1 MRPRSPSKRP
11 SASGFTLAEL
21 IIVIVIIAI
30 AAAMIIPQAIDT
42 SDFEA
47 LSAARVI
54 SGDLEYARDMAITSS
69 TPVTVTFN
77 TTAKTY
83 TLTNTS
89 GNLVHPITKAT
100 PYTVNF
106 GAMKGFARVGGM
118 TAVFGGQPKVT
129 FDETG
134 APDNAGTINFSA
146 GPHSYRIDVAAATG
160 KVTVT
165 GS

>member
-1 MRPRSPSKRP
+1 VV
-11 SASGFTLAEL
+11 
-21 IIVIVIIAI
+21 IIVAI
-30 AAAMIIPQAIDT
+30 AAAMIIPQALD
-42 SDFEA
+42 SSSFQA

-54 SGDLEYARDMAITSS
+54 CGDLEYARDLAITSS
-69 TPVTVTFN
+69 TPVTVTFDTVGN
-77 TTAKTY
+77 TY

-89 GNLVHPITKAT
+89 GNLIHPITKAT

-106 GAMKGFARVGGM
+106 GAMKGFARVDVL
-118 TAVFGGQPKVT
+118 TAAFGSNARVT

-134 APDNAGTINFSA
+134 APDNAGTVTLVA